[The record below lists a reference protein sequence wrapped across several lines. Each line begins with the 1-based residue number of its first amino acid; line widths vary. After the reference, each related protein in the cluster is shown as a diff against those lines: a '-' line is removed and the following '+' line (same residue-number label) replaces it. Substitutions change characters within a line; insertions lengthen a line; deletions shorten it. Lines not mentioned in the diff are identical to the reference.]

1 YNMTQDLRQYVEL
14 SYPGLTKHSFQFN
27 MMKRIVTNMAALD
40 DQLNEL
46 LRRLDTTFTKFITQA
61 TLPCTAFLSE
71 EECSRAEEAL
81 TFAGKCFRIPGKIQ
95 ILPGYGM
102 GRTVIVNLPIQF
114 YHLGSNNFAND
125 GLIIKLAASNK
136 GIDNDL
142 SFVPAGVHSLIS
154 ITATKYSFLNDPPK
168 YTCEEGDNRNYSRV
182 WCYDACLT
190 ERAEQT
196 CNCSLTASMDK
207 MHTNLCTPKELFN
220 CYYNN
225 VDHGSTPQNVK
236 KQQECKKRCTA
247 PCEYW
252 TYSKTVSYSK
262 FPAEHARELMQSDE
276 EFDALKRTVVI
287 DAFYTELE
295 YTVIKHIRNLPL
307 SSAIAQ
313 FGGQLSLWAGASV
326 MSMAQLV
333 IYFIYIVIHHIL
345 RFGERKSSSL
355 HSPGGFVS
363 RSQEIAN
370 SLSPTPRCAEEEII
384 DIEDD
389 SSPSRRVS
397 INL

>member
-1 YNMTQDLRQYVEL
+1 RSRDRWKRNGVNGRAATAEGPKRERIEDEHSFFILFKENSTIHGVRDLFVSPAKDLTFIWVILLIIACVLTFHGCSQVFTEFMDKKVVVSYFVHGNDSLEIPDLLICPLNRFNRSFFEQYNMTQDLRQYVEL

-207 MHTNLCTPKELFN
+207 MHTNLCTPK
-220 CYYNN
+220 
-225 VDHGSTPQNVK
+225 
-236 KQQECKKRCTA
+236 
-247 PCEYW
+247 
-252 TYSKTVSYSK
+252 
-262 FPAEHARELMQSDE
+262 
-276 EFDALKRTVVI
+276 
-287 DAFYTELE
+287 
-295 YTVIKHIRNLPL
+295 
-307 SSAIAQ
+307 
-313 FGGQLSLWAGASV
+313 
-326 MSMAQLV
+326 
-333 IYFIYIVIHHIL
+333 
-345 RFGERKSSSL
+345 
-355 HSPGGFVS
+355 
-363 RSQEIAN
+363 
-370 SLSPTPRCAEEEII
+370 
-384 DIEDD
+384 
-389 SSPSRRVS
+389 
-397 INL
+397 